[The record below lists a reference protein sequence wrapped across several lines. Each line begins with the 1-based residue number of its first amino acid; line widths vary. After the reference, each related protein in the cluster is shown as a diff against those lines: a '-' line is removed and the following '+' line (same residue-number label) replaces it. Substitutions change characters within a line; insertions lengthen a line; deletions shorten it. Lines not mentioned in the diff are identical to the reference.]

1 MSSSS
6 IADTDLLQG
15 IAAGEAK
22 AVHRMYQD
30 YFPRILSYVRKN
42 NGNEEAARD
51 LFQDALMVV
60 YKKAQDPS
68 FRLESALFTY
78 LYAVC
83 RNLWLKKLKR
93 SDKERVTSYE
103 DGEYNC
109 ETAGVTEAFEGDE
122 ELVHEA
128 RYQLYRRKFRELG
141 EACQKILS
149 LSLAGKS
156 MEFIVKEMS
165 LSSVGYARKRKFKC
179 KEQLMRRVQNDPAYR
194 ELAV

>member
-1 MSSSS
+1 MAGAS

-15 IAAGEAK
+15 VARGDAK
-22 AVHRMYQD
+22 AVHRMYED

-42 NGNEEAARD
+42 SGNEDAARD
-51 LFQDALMVV
+51 LFQDALVV
-60 YKKAQDPS
+60 LYKKAQDPA
-68 FRLESALFTY
+68 FRLEAALFTY
-78 LYAVC
+78 LYAIC
-83 RNLWLKKLKR
+83 RNLWLKKRKK
-93 SDKERVTSYE
+93 SDRERVTSMD
-103 DGEYNC
+103 DGEYTD
-109 ETAGVTEAFEGDE
+109 ELSEAPEAFVAEE
-122 ELVHEA
+122 ELVREA

-156 MEFIVKEMS
+156 MDFIVQEMG

-179 KEQLMRRVQNDPAYR
+179 KEQLMRRVQEDPTFS

>member
-1 MSSSS
+1 MSSST

-15 IAAGEAK
+15 IAAGDAK

-42 NGNEEAARD
+42 NGNEDAARD
-51 LFQDALMVV
+51 LFQDALMVI

-93 SDKERVTSYE
+93 SDKERVTSW
-103 DGEYNC
+103 DNGEYNG
-109 ETAGVTEAFEGDE
+109 EAAGITEAFEGDE
-122 ELVHEA
+122 ELMHEA

-156 MEFIVKEMS
+156 MEFIVNEMG

-179 KEQLMRRVQNDPAYR
+179 KEQLMRRVQDDPAFR